1 MLQLLSKEI
10 AECYRRAGD
19 ARDRAERECDIIVK
33 QDFLDME
40 QRWLSLA
47 HSYEFTE
54 RLLNFTDQPRKKL
67 PTRDRVACVAG
78 CACHSGD
85 TSAVCNADEPARGR
99 SR

>member
-1 MLQLLSKEI
+1 MLRLLSKEI

-40 QRWLSLA
+40 QRWLSFA

-54 RLLNFTDQPRKKL
+54 TALRAL
-67 PTRDRVACVAG
+67 RVARAT
-78 CACHSGD
+78 GD